1 MLVAQLPLRFEALV
15 FGFQLADA
23 DDACYSLAELEGEG
37 RVGDDVFEGALEVG
51 DDEAEGGVWAG
62 DEGVGEGDF
71 AGFEAGVWGYVVLC
85 GEDEPDEFGVGG
97 GGGGG
102 REEGFL

>member
-1 MLVAQLPLRFEALV
+1 MLVAQLPLGFETLV
-15 FGFQLADA
+15 FGFELADA
-23 DDACYSLAELEGEG
+23 DDSCYPLAELEGEG
-37 RVGDDVFEGALEVG
+37 RVGDDVFEGALGIG

-62 DEGVGEGDF
+62 VEGVGEGDF
-71 AGFEAGVWGYVVLC
+71 AGLEAGVGGYVVLC

-97 GGGGG
+97 RGGGG